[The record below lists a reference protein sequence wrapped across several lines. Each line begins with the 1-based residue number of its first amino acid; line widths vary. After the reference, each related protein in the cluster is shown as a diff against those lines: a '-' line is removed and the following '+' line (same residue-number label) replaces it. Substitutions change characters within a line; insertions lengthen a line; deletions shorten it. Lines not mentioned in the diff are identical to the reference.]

1 MEITLE
7 AGAEPVPGYRLV
19 GRLGRGGCGEVWKA
33 TGPGGFELA
42 LKFVCLAEPVGQPEL
57 RAIQIIKD
65 VRHPHLLATFG
76 AWQVGRY
83 LIIAMELAERTL
95 LDRFREAAG
104 QGFPGIPAP
113 EIHEHFLDAARGLDY
128 LNEPRHPSG
137 GTEPVGIQHRDVKPQ
152 NLLLVGGSVKVADFG
167 LARILEHTQTS
178 HTGSMTPAYAAPEFF
193 KKQTSSQS
201 DQYSLAVTYCHL
213 RGGRLPF
220 TGGMAEIMAGHLLEP
235 PDLTML
241 PEGEREA
248 AARALAKEPRDRW
261 GSCRAFVDALRS
273 GVPAQDRITPRT
285 GPVETPARG
294 TFRPGEAR
302 EASSS
307 AECPGGSVSPG
318 RPAPVSSPAHWG
330 ARPEVHARRAATA
343 MSDRGRKVLVVSL
356 AGLSLVIVL
365 GLGALGVF
373 APVGRPRGT
382 PGPTLVAPPSDTRPG
397 GPVTSA
403 TLVKAEGRAIRKG
416 QVVFDGDAP
425 TAPPSQEPQPQRP
438 LPQPRRDWTNSI
450 GMKLARIEPGSFLMG
465 STDGTGDEDEHPQH
479 EVRITR
485 PFYLGVTEVTQAQ
498 YEAVMDGNPSWFAS
512 TGQGKDKV
520 AGQST
525 SQHPVENVS
534 WLDAVKFCNKLSE
547 MEGRKPFYEINEGTV
562 RVPDWKASG
571 YRLPTEAEWEY
582 ACGGDPADLNEHAW
596 FEGNSGSVTHPVG
609 KKLTNRFGLHDMPG
623 NVWEWCWDAYD
634 KDYYKQS
641 PPDDPPGP
649 SQAADRVLRGGCWSD
664 YPRNCRSANRYGFTP
679 DDRNFDLG
687 FRLAAVQE

>member
-1 MEITLE
+1 
-7 AGAEPVPGYRLV
+7 
-19 GRLGRGGCGEVWKA
+19 
-33 TGPGGFELA
+33 
-42 LKFVCLAEPVGQPEL
+42 
-57 RAIQIIKD
+57 
-65 VRHPHLLATFG
+65 
-76 AWQVGRY
+76 
-83 LIIAMELAERTL
+83 
-95 LDRFREAAG
+95 
-104 QGFPGIPAP
+104 
-113 EIHEHFLDAARGLDY
+113 
-128 LNEPRHPSG
+128 
-137 GTEPVGIQHRDVKPQ
+137 
-152 NLLLVGGSVKVADFG
+152 
-167 LARILEHTQTS
+167 
-178 HTGSMTPAYAAPEFF
+178 
-193 KKQTSSQS
+193 
-201 DQYSLAVTYCHL
+201 
-213 RGGRLPF
+213 
-220 TGGMAEIMAGHLLEP
+220 
-235 PDLTML
+235 
-241 PEGEREA
+241 
-248 AARALAKEPRDRW
+248 
-261 GSCRAFVDALRS
+261 LRS

-438 LPQPRRDWTNSI
+438 QPQPRRDWTNSI